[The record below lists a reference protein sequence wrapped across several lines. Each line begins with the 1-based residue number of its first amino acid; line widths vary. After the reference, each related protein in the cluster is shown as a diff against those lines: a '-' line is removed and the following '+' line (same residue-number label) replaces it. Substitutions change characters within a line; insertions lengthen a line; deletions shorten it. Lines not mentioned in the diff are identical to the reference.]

1 MSHCRSLPQVLLAV
15 SCVSAAAASRHEVMV
30 VTSTEESGVGEP
42 KVLEIFDF
50 QGC

>member
-1 MSHCRSLPQVLLAV
+1 MLFAVWSISLSPVAT
-15 SCVSAAAASRHEVMV
+15 ATRHEVMV

-50 QGC
+50 QG